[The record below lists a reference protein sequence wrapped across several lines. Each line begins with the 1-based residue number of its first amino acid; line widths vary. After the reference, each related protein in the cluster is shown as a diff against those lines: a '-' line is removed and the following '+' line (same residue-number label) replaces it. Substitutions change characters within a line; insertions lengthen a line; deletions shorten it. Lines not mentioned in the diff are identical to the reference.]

1 LQSAWRKYNPTVRTI
16 LPVTLILLT
25 GCSTTT
31 WRGNLSA
38 AAERVTAGG
47 ESLWHGAGKLW
58 PVGVWPT
65 GIWVADYEQ
74 AEQLASESG
83 HGTLFLFTQ
92 KDLTREDAVRVLLED
107 PAVRGFAADYIPA
120 ILFQRNESDRRYAAQ
135 FGVHRAPAVIVVHP
149 DGTYHATQGSL
160 TPEKLTA
167 FLSESSPP
175 GATPTINPHVTRQLG
190 YSWIR
195 DWESAKQASQES
207 GRPIFLVLERWMSR
221 DWDALRPML
230 ERREVYSRTA
240 NMVHCRPSTAW
251 SSVSGVA
258 SELGVENIPAIVIV
272 PANGGQPS
280 ILELP
285 TSYESVVRFADQASG
300 RTVTDAQP

>member
-1 LQSAWRKYNPTVRTI
+1 MAKRYYTQTVRI
-16 LPVTLILLT
+16 ALPVTLILLT

-31 WRGNLSA
+31 WRSNLSV

-47 ESLWHGAGKLW
+47 ESLWHGAGRLW
-58 PVGVWPT
+58 PAGVWPT
-65 GIWVADYEQ
+65 GIWVPDYEQ

-83 HGTLFLFTQ
+83 RGTLFLFTQ
-92 KDLTREDAVRVLLED
+92 KDLTRDDAVRNLLED
-107 PAVRGFAADYIPA
+107 PATRGVAADYIPA
-120 ILFQRNESDRRYAAQ
+120 ILFQRNESDRRFAAQ
-135 FGVHRAPAVIVVHP
+135 FGITRAPSVILLHP
-149 DGTYHATQGSL
+149 DGTFHATQGSL

-167 FLSESSPP
+167 FLTASAPP
-175 GATPTINPHVTRQLG
+175 GSAPTVNPHVARRLG
-190 YSWIR
+190 YAWIR
-195 DWESAKQASQES
+195 DWEAAQQASQAS

-251 SSVSGVA
+251 SSSTAVA
-258 SELGVENIPAIVIV
+258 SQLGIENLPAIAIV
-272 PANGGQPS
+272 PADGGEPS

-285 TSYESVVRFADQASG
+285 SSYESIVRFADQASG
-300 RTVTDAQP
+300 RTLTEAQP